1 MERIAERERR
11 AEEEYAHGVLELTG
25 LSELGMIDA
34 GTLARRHRDGG
45 SRATTA
51 ERAAEDR
58 TWAYGHVIV
67 DEAQELSAMA
77 WRTVMRRVPTRSLT
91 VVGDIAQRSSAA
103 GARSWGE
110 MLDRYLKG
118 RWRQERLTV
127 NYRTS
132 AEIME
137 VAADVLKAVAPEQE
151 PPESVRSGEVPPRAL
166 LITGGELPDALAR
179 LVKSE
184 LAEIGDGRLAVIT
197 PDARH
202 AEIAATAA
210 RGRVARRPST
220 RSTRRWPSSRCR
232 SARAWS
238 STRWWSSRPARSS
251 PSPPWAVMTC
261 TWR

>member
-1 MERIAERERR
+1 M
-11 AEEEYAHGVLELTG
+11 LELTG
-25 LSELGMIDA
+25 LSELGVLDA
-34 GTLARRHRDGG
+34 RTLAERHRGG
-45 SRATTA
+45 GASATTA
-51 ERAAEDR
+51 ERAAGR
-58 TWAYGHVIV
+58 SQPGPTATSSWTRRRSCLRWHGA
-67 DEAQELSAMA
+67 
-77 WRTVMRRVPTRSLT
+77 TVMRRVPTRSLT

-110 MLDRYLKG
+110 MLDRYVKG
-118 RWRQERLTV
+118 RWREERLTV

-166 LITGGELPDALAR
+166 LTAGGELPDALAR

-197 PDARH
+197 ADARH
-202 AEIAATAA
+202 AESAAAILPQAA
-210 RGRVARRPST
+210 SAGDPRRTRLPGGRPHGAAVQGPRVRRGRGRRAERDP
-220 RSTRRWPSSRCR
+220 R
-232 SARAWS
+232 
-238 STRWWSSRPARSS
+238 

-261 TWR
+261 T